1 MVEEF
6 VGLDDYKD
14 LMHDVINFESDQA
27 EFLGETFYETY
38 HPKSVIDIGC
48 GPGIY
53 LLPFMRHG
61 CEVLGIDAET
71 SMYEKYIPNNFQRV
85 DLRLP
90 WTPPHKFDLALC
102 IEVAEHLKC
111 EFSETI
117 VHTCAQCADRIFFT
131 AAIPGQGGTNHYCC
145 RPTEE
150 WIEMFARDGF
160 FVAPE
165 TKQLQQV
172 LIKMHRVNRV
182 CEWLTRGLI
191 FERN

>member
-6 VGLDDYKD
+6 VGLDDYRS
-14 LMHDVINFESDQA
+14 LLYDVVNFEMDQA

-48 GPGIY
+48 GPGVY

-71 SMYEKYIPNNFQRV
+71 SLYEQFIPNNFQRV

-111 EFSETI
+111 EFSETL

-131 AAIPGQGGTNHYCC
+131 AAIPGQDGLCHYCC

-150 WIEMFARDGF
+150 WIEMFAKEGF
-160 FVAPE
+160 SVSPA
-165 TKQLQQV
+165 TNSLQKQLLAKYHIGQAC
-172 LIKMHRVNRV
+172 I
-182 CEWLTRGLI
+182 WITRGLI